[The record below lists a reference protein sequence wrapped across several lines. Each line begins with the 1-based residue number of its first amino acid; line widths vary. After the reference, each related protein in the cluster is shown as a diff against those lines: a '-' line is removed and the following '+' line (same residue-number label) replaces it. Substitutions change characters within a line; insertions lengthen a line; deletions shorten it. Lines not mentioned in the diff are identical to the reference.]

1 MIKKFEQFVSELNV
15 YHINE
20 GFQSSKLR
28 NLIKEHGF
36 PRENFYKHCLY
47 DIKDE
52 DIIDVLDW
60 VGDYF
65 DKYSILGKNSKS
77 GKLSNY
83 RKNKQE
89 TFLMI
94 LEDGTCVV
102 LGNMGIKLKDT
113 IKSLHYGLTDEHL
126 LSTIFGKRYSERHK
140 GNLGQYDGGK
150 DKHTEYINR
159 LNSKRLVDKLRP
171 FVEDIVEYVDS
182 MLNDLF
188 EEANGSVDNDNYEMT
203 WINYD
208 GQSCTGKSIKL
219 DGNEYYLNLQYKT
232 DWSKTKGRE
241 DKFYKCDLY
250 YTLENFKIMY
260 KGAVVTNEDLD
271 ITYETYDYLFKTHT
285 KKNMKTH
292 KDTHSLKNYFSGEK
306 GRYLVKPSDPNA
318 IYN

>member
-36 PRENFYKHCLY
+36 PREHFYKHCLY
-47 DIKDE
+47 EIKDE

-60 VGDYF
+60 VGDYY
-65 DKYSILGKNSKS
+65 DKYSLPPGKI
-77 GKLSNY
+77 SNY
-83 RKNKQE
+83 RKNKQA
-89 TFLMI
+89 TFLMT

-102 LGNMGIKLKDT
+102 LGNMGIKIKDE
-113 IKSLHYGLTDEHL
+113 IKALLHYNLRGDWL
-126 LSTIFGKRYSERHK
+126 LSKTFRKRHSERHK
-140 GNLGQYDGGK
+140 GNLGQYDG
-150 DKHTEYINR
+150 DNNKHTEYINK

-188 EEANGSVDNDNYEMT
+188 EEANGSVDNDNFLMT
-203 WINYD
+203 WIDYD
-208 GQSCTGKSIKL
+208 GQSSTGESIKL
-219 DGNEYYLNLQYKT
+219 DGNEYYLTLQYKT

-250 YTLENFKIMY
+250 YTLENFKIIY
-260 KGAVVTNEDLD
+260 KDAVVTNEDLD

-292 KDTHSLKNYFSGEK
+292 KHSHSLKDYFSGKK
-306 GRYLVKPSDPNA
+306 GRNLVKPIDPNT
-318 IYN
+318 IYD